1 MNETLLGRGIA
12 VVIVFL
18 VFPVVIKWRARR
30 ITEEIRTAAHW
41 SSPLFY
47 NGAFWGGFFLL
58 LIAAGG
64 LVFVFQPNSRNDVI
78 VGSITAALAV
88 VVGVFLFWA
97 TPFVVIQDD
106 RMTYEPL
113 LGHLFGLPSLER
125 SVLFRDM
132 IEVSFDNLKTK
143 YGNSPIRLVI
153 GQKNGAPVKISTLW
167 WREDAAY
174 SLKKILTEKIK

>member
-1 MNETLLGRGIA
+1 MNETLFGTGIV

-18 VFPVVIKWRARR
+18 VFPVVIKWRTRR
-30 ITEEIRTAAHW
+30 VTEETRTAAHW

-47 NGAFWGGFFLL
+47 NGAFFSGFFLL

-64 LVFVFQPNSRNDVI
+64 LVFVLQPDNQKDVI
-78 VGSITAALAV
+78 AGSVTVAAAV
-88 VVGVFLFWA
+88 VFGLFLFWV
-97 TPFVVIQDD
+97 TPFVVVEDD
-106 RMTYEPL
+106 RMTYSPL
-113 LGHLFGLPSLER
+113 LGRLLRISLLEK